1 MKRLSLLVLHLSLFG
16 VSAHRKGLD
25 CDFETR
31 NLRTI
36 QSLYNLTIF
45 PNNVPVIKKGTSAF
59 PPGILANE
67 ISGRVTPVGAFGDLD
82 GSIEYFI
89 GLAPVPTKQNPTIF
103 SEAKIVEFNSGC
115 SDVATSTVYLKLSK
129 VDIANPTVPIQFVTY
144 LKQIAFWRFNEEGEI
159 THYDAW
165 IPNLQAFVE
174 RNFGEPLSN
183 PGAQAGFKQTICGL
197 AMQRCVG
204 PNVQWNS
211 LEECLGF
218 LETIPFG
225 TFDYATSNT
234 VACRQIH
241 VILTLSRPNIH
252 CPHVGPTGGG
262 KCVDTDYT
270 TFYFEDEAI
279 FGSPA
284 GSIFICPPKPEDK
297 CCRI

>member
-1 MKRLSLLVLHLSLFG
+1 MKRLSLLLLPLSPLG
-16 VSAHRKGLD
+16 ISAHRKGLG
-25 CDFETR
+25 CDFEAR
-31 NLRTI
+31 NLATI
-36 QSLYNLTIF
+36 QSIYDLTIF
-45 PNNVPVIKKGTSAF
+45 PNNVPIITQGTSAF
-59 PPGILANE
+59 PPGLLASD
-67 ISGRVTPVGAFGDLD
+67 ISGRVTPVGAFDDLV
-82 GSIEYFI
+82 GSIEYFV
-89 GLAPVPTKQNPTIF
+89 GLAPVPTEQNPTIF

-115 SDVATSTVYLKLSK
+115 PDVATSTVYLKLSR
-129 VDIANPTVPIQFVTY
+129 VDIANPTVPVQFVTY
-144 LKQIAFWRFNEEGEI
+144 LKQVAFWRFNDKGEI
-159 THYDAW
+159 AHYDAW

-174 RNFGEPLSN
+174 MNFGGPLSN
-183 PGAQAGFKQTICGL
+183 PAAQAGFKQTICGL

-241 VILTLSRPNIH
+241 VIMTLSRPDIH

-262 KCVDTDYT
+262 KCVDTDYN
-270 TFYFEDEAI
+270 TFYFGDEAI

-284 GSIFICPPKPEDK
+284 DSIFTCPPKHGKK
-297 CCRI
+297 CGLV